1 MTATSDTQDG
11 TTPETVGHVT
21 DRIPVALSTRFLH
34 HFSEQLYSSPQK
46 AFEELISNGWDAGA
60 DYVDVRVSADLTAA
74 NATLCILDN
83 GVSMDA
89 DGLRGLWHIAF
100 SPKAGKDEEHGRKL
114 IGKFGIG
121 KLATYVLASKLTYIC
136 KATDGKIR
144 RVTMDYERI
153 DKKKEAGKEQLI
165 NELELEL
172 FDVSDAE
179 LAMALSSIDTGSVL
193 LDLINDGIKAPPT
206 PSVDDEFGIEVSS
219 VARASSSTWTLA
231 VLTGLK
237 PTGRELKLGVLRR
250 MLEAALP
257 FGSVMAVCLNGER
270 LASSKLEATV
280 KKTWRIST
288 DLGITELDV
297 DASGEQIETGEEPD
311 PEPAPSIPPKKGQ
324 RSKKVKPE
332 PQHAAAERAAK
343 PPLAITAG
351 PSYIDLPGVGRVT
364 GTITLFEEKISGG
377 KSDERGAS
385 NGFHVNVLG
394 RVVNQGDSSF
404 GEKNLSHAAW
414 ARFRMAVRADG
425 LNQFLTTDREKFM
438 ERKELRIFRAFLRK
452 AFNTARAFY
461 DNDANA
467 ALPDGGD
474 VLVKSLGVLSL
485 SPLRNVV
492 SETLKT
498 QAPLPG
504 LFDES
509 GIEDRKEKRRSWREE
524 TKDNIRNAL
533 GDIRYERLGDES
545 FVKFRLAD
553 NSIVVNKDHPFV
565 AEHSRTKAEK
575 QLLRTIAMVQ
585 LLTDVY
591 AIDLGIDSETLDDMR
606 RYRDRLMRFRAIQQR
621 QSGTHLAKLLLGT
634 QHQSDNSKLLER
646 ALSDALRYLGFHVT
660 DLAKPGEPEGLA
672 KAYPMP
678 TRSDPT
684 ESNPHPPLY
693 SISFD
698 AKSSKHEAAST
709 GNIKLDGVVE
719 HRNRYK
725 ADHALV
731 VAPGF
736 EEGALATRCGEQKVT
751 PMKASDLGRLLEY
764 TVEHGAIPLTK
775 LREIFQLYDPEKVT
789 EWVDGL
795 EKWLKKSRQLTI
807 DVFLKALDKL
817 KGKVP
822 DVLSASTLAFACR
835 DFVKVASVKQEDVIA
850 VARGLSILVPDLV
863 GIDGDKIVVNA
874 SAERVAAAVE
884 AQLEKLHSDGFDDD
898 SDTVDE

>member
-1 MTATSDTQDG
+1 MSENDDALNRASKP
-11 TTPETVGHVT
+11 TPETVGHKLA
-21 DRIPVALSTRFLH
+21 DRIQVELSTRFLH

-60 DYVDVRVSADLTAA
+60 DYVDVRISADLTAP

-89 DGLRGLWHIAF
+89 EGLRDLWHIAF
-100 SPKAGKDEEHGRKL
+100 SPKAGKEEEHGRKL

-121 KLATYVLASKLTYIC
+121 KLATYVLASRLTYIC
-136 KATDGKIR
+136 KAADGKIR
-144 RVTMDYERI
+144 RVTMDYERV
-153 DKKKEAGKEQLI
+153 DDQKGAGKEHLI
-165 NELELEL
+165 NELVLDL
-172 FDVSDAE
+172 FDVTEGE
-179 LAMALSSIDTGSVL
+179 LETALSAIDTGPEVL
-193 LDLINDGIKAPPT
+193 KIIKDGIKAPPT
-206 PSVDDEFGIEVSS
+206 PSVDDEFGNEESLAPRV
-219 VARASSSTWTLA
+219 SSSTWTLA
-231 VLTGLK
+231 VLSGLK
-237 PTGRELKLGVLRR
+237 PAGRELKLGVLKR

-257 FGSVMAVCLNGER
+257 FNSVMAVCLNGER
-270 LASSKLEATV
+270 LESSKVDATIR
-280 KKTWRIST
+280 TSWRIGT

-297 DASGEQIETGEEPD
+297 DANGEEIELDDEADPD
-311 PEPAPSIPPKKGQ
+311 VPPLPKK
-324 RSKKVKPE
+324 RHHPAKETVAPVL
-332 PQHAAAERAAK
+332 PK
-343 PPLAITAG
+343 PPLAITVA
-351 PSYIDLPGVGRVT
+351 PSHIELPGVGRVT
-364 GTITLFEEKISGG
+364 GTITLFDEKISGG

-394 RVVNQGDSSF
+394 RVVNQTDSSF

-425 LNQFLTTDREKFM
+425 LNAFLTTDREKFM
-438 ERKELRIFRAFLRK
+438 DKKELRIFRAFLRK
-452 AFNTARAFY
+452 AFNVARVFY

-474 VLVKSLGVLSL
+474 VLVRSLGVLSL

-498 QAPLPG
+498 QAALPG

-524 TKDNIRNAL
+524 TKDNIKNAL
-533 GDIRYERLGDES
+533 GAIRYERLKDES

-553 NSIVVNKDHPFV
+553 NSIVINKDHPFV

-575 QLLRTIAMVQ
+575 QLLRTVAMVQ

-591 AIDLGIDSETLDDMR
+591 AIDIGLDPATLDDMR

-621 QSGTHLAKLLLGT
+621 QSGTHLARLLLGT
-634 QHQSDNSKLLER
+634 QHQSDNSKLLET

-678 TRSDPT
+678 TKSDPT
-684 ESNPHPPLY
+684 ESNPNPPLY
-693 SISFD
+693 SVSFD

-709 GNIKLDGVVE
+709 GNIKLDGIVE
-719 HRNRYK
+719 HRNRYQ

-736 EEGALATRCGEQKVT
+736 ETGALAVRCAEQKVA

-764 TVEHGAIPLTK
+764 TVEHGAVPLTK
-775 LREIFQLYDPEKVT
+775 LREVFQLYDPDKIT
-789 EWVDGL
+789 QWIDGL
-795 EKWLKKSRQLTI
+795 EKWIKRTRQLTI

-822 DVLSASTLAFACR
+822 DVLSASTLALACR
-835 DFVKVASVKQEDVIA
+835 EFVKVPTVMDADVIA
-850 VARGLSILVPDLV
+850 VAKGLSILVPDLV

-874 SAERVAAAVE
+874 SAERVAAAVA
-884 AQLEKLHSDGFDDD
+884 AQLEKLHSEIA
-898 SDTVDE
+898 TDEDEEPGE